1 MVSRR
6 RPGQPPA
13 IGIGECALL
22 PDLSCDAVPGYED
35 VLRRACDALRRTGLI
50 DREALR
56 PYPSILFGLETAA
69 LSFRASL
76 RTGDCLRLF
85 DTPFSRG
92 EQGIPINGLVW
103 MGSFDEMQARL
114 EAKLAE
120 GSRCV
125 KLKIGAIRFDDE
137 LALIRHVRRRFSP
150 ADVELRVDA
159 NGGFTPEEAPRR
171 LEQLAAYGI
180 HSIEQPIRAG
190 RWAEMGRLCRT
201 SPLPIALDEEL
212 IGLNTPEQKRQ
223 MLDEVRPQYI
233 VLKPSLH
240 GGLSGARE
248 WIDEAAERGIGHWI
262 TSALET
268 NVGLN
273 AIAQWTAS
281 LYPAGAPRHQG
292 LGTGRLFTDNFRP
305 APLEIEGERL
315 YFGHASARRGT
326 TPRPRCRSIRRA
338 RREHPRRYRW
348 KKPACAPVRR

>member
-1 MVSRR
+1 MEPLFLPSDPVSVIPVRRHFRFKQPAGTSRGVYLDRTVWYVVVSRR

-180 HSIEQPIRAG
+180 HSIGKAQGLFRTG
-190 RWAEMGRLCRT
+190 RRMRT
-201 SPLPIALDEEL
+201 HQHDKSFRKQALDPFGKANIALD
-212 IGLNTPEQKRQ
+212 GRRT
-223 MLDEVRPQYI
+223 
-233 VLKPSLH
+233 
-240 GGLSGARE
+240 
-248 WIDEAAERGIGHWI
+248 GIQHEHRI
-262 TSALET
+262 IQTIRFSNDL
-268 NVGLN
+268 
-273 AIAQWTAS
+273 Q
-281 LYPAGAPRHQG
+281 
-292 LGTGRLFTDNFRP
+292 RLF
-305 APLEIEGERL
+305 LVQLLG
-315 YFGHASARRGT
+315 
-326 TPRPRCRSIRRA
+326 RCIQEQDSV
-338 RREHPRRYRW
+338 
-348 KKPACAPVRR
+348 PVLLRIQGGID